1 MKRLF
6 LLIVLSVFIFC
17 AKNMLFAAIED
28 HPMIK
33 PVPGS
38 IATSEPKHKNY
49 DAYTFRYIENG
60 NRVEKIVKGEYWRY
74 SYEYIQKN
82 GERDKSVSALETIE
96 NFKQSAIEKN
106 GKILLE
112 TGAEIIFAIPMPDE
126 GIIWTRVYCNN
137 WKGYYEMYVVEEKA
151 FKKRVA
157 DVTQE
162 TKQEMTA
169 GSADTARTVQTA
181 KATEFPS
188 MLKEAETA
196 YLSGNKLE
204 TVEKLKQAVLD
215 IWNEVP
221 LTAKNV
227 KIVEDTSTYVPRK
240 NNIFRIGEKIHINAQ
255 IFGYRFKRTGAAY
268 SINITTD
275 VYFIKDGEI
284 LAGQQ
289 DFGNFEITSPI
300 ANTEFRLDL
309 TYWLSDAPPAIY
321 DVQTVVHD
329 RNSGQSTKFI
339 TQIELK

>member
-17 AKNMLFAAIED
+17 AKNMLFAAVED
-28 HPMIK
+28 HPMMK

-38 IATSEPKHKNY
+38 IAT
-49 DAYTFRYIENG
+49 
-60 NRVEKIVKGEYWRY
+60 
-74 SYEYIQKN
+74 
-82 GERDKSVSALETIE
+82 
-96 NFKQSAIEKN
+96 
-106 GKILLE
+106 
-112 TGAEIIFAIPMPDE
+112 
-126 GIIWTRVYCNN
+126 NN

-151 FKKRVA
+151 FNKRMA

-162 TKQEMTA
+162 TKQQMTA
-169 GSADTARTVQTA
+169 GSANTARTVQTA

-204 TVEKLKQAVLD
+204 TVEKLKQAVLY
-215 IWNEVP
+215 IWDEVP
-221 LTAKNV
+221 LTVKNI

-240 NNIFRIGEKIHINAQ
+240 SNIFRVGEKIHINAQ
-255 IFGYRFKRTGAAY
+255 LFGYRFKQTGGAY
-268 SINITTD
+268 SIKITTD
-275 VYFIKDGEI
+275 VYFIKDGEV

-300 ANTEFRLDL
+300 SNTEFRLDL
-309 TYWLSDAPPAIY
+309 TYWLSEAPPAIY

-329 RNSGQSTKFI
+329 RNSGQSTKFTI
-339 TQIELK
+339 QIELQ